1 MRQAHSQSPL
11 RLAGTQ
17 PSMLCRP
24 NPRPQKSSRS
34 KAIRSGACVA
44 FVRRGGDAL
53 RCERRLPLRRWVQ
66 ALVLA
71 LRRGLMANPVICPF
85 AMGFLFSRTAIRYL
99 SLASGRSYA
108 CIPMILLETKPLCVF
123 ECEVALFPLHGEN
136 IKPTTVLWRLE
147 LEPSAPSQ
155 PWPVGGCGGAAEW
168 PYKKM
173 PGRDEADQQA

>member
-1 MRQAHSQSPL
+1 
-11 RLAGTQ
+11 
-17 PSMLCRP
+17 MLCRP

-85 AMGFLFSRTAIRYL
+85 ALGFLFSRTAIRYS

-108 CIPMILLETKPLCVF
+108 CIPMILLEMKPLCVF
-123 ECEVALFPLHGEN
+123 ECEAALFTLHGVT
-136 IKPTTVLWRLE
+136 IKPTIVFGARAL
-147 LEPSAPSQ
+147 SAESA
-155 PWPVGGCGGAAEW
+155 VGGCGGAVS
-168 PYKKM
+168 
-173 PGRDEADQQA
+173 GRSRGASASGCKDRPAVAASLHHKRWTSSAGH